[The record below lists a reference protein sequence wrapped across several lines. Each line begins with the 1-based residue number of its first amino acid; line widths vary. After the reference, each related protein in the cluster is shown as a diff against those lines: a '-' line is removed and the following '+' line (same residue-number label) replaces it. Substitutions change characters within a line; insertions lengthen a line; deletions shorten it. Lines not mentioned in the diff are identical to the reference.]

1 MNTGAVPNVQSIMRL
16 SLAASLAL
24 VGGAAFGQRMDSGH
38 MRSGAPEISRA
49 DRTFVRKAAQGGL
62 AEVELGNLAVNRGSS
77 AYVKQFG
84 QRMVDDHSRVNDQL
98 KELAGNKGIT
108 LPADIGAE
116 NRAVKARLSRLHGA
130 AFDAAYIR
138 DMREDHRKDIMEF
151 RMESNGGRD
160 RDIRA
165 FARKSLPTLQEHY
178 RMASA
183 MSRRRELRAHRAAMS
198 DKM

>member
-1 MNTGAVPNVQSIMRL
+1 MSSGTVTNVQTIMRM
-16 SLAASLAL
+16 SLAATLAI
-24 VGGAAFGQRMDSGH
+24 VGCAAYAQREDSDH
-38 MRSGAPEISRA
+38 LRSGAPAISRA

-62 AEVELGNLAVNRGSS
+62 AEVELGRLAVDRGSS
-77 AYVKQFG
+77 EYVRQFG
-84 QRMVDDHSRVNDQL
+84 QRMVDDHSRVNDRL

-108 LPADIGAE
+108 LPSDIGEE
-116 NRAVKARLSRLHGA
+116 NRAVKTRLSRLHGA

-138 DMREDHRKDIMEF
+138 DMREDHRKDITEF

-165 FARKSLPTLQEHY
+165 FARRSLPTLQEHY
-178 RMASA
+178 RMVSA
-183 MSRRRELRAHRAAMS
+183 MSRRREMRAHRAVLH

>member
-1 MNTGAVPNVQSIMRL
+1 MNTGTVANVQSMMRT
-16 SLAASLAL
+16 SLAATLLLA
-24 VGGAAFGQRMDSGH
+24 GCAAFGQRGDSDH
-38 MRSGAPEISRA
+38 MRSGAPAISRA

-138 DMREDHRKDIMEF
+138 DMKEDHRKDIMEF

-183 MSRRRELRAHRAAMS
+183 MSRRRELRAHGAMLHNN
-198 DKM
+198 M